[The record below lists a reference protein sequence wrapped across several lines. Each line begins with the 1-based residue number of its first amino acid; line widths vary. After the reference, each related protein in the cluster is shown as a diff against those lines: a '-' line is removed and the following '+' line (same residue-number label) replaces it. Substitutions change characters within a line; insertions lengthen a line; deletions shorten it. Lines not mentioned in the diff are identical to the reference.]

1 MVEKL
6 QEVLGVTVPLQFE
19 PVLTVIAAVMVL
31 FLICFF
37 ADMLKL
43 KNAVRKYGCVPAC
56 SGLMVVGSAFPAFA
70 SETSAG
76 TLTET
81 LDIFSEVFSW
91 FLKEGGNLLSWMLG
105 KPIILLS
112 LSVFFVGA
120 VVGMLSR
127 IYSSF

>member
-1 MVEKL
+1 
-6 QEVLGVTVPLQFE
+6 
-19 PVLTVIAAVMVL
+19 
-31 FLICFF
+31 
-37 ADMLKL
+37 MLKF
-43 KNAVRKYGCVPAC
+43 KNAVARYGAVPAA
-56 SGLMVVGSAFPAFA
+56 SGVMAVAYAFPVYAA
-70 SETSAG
+70 DAG
-76 TLTET
+76 GSLAET
-81 LDIFSEVFSW
+81 LNIFSEVFAW

>member
-1 MVEKL
+1 MMK
-6 QEVLGVTVPLQFE
+6 F
-19 PVLTVIAAVMVL
+19 
-31 FLICFF
+31 
-37 ADMLKL
+37 
-43 KNAVRKYGCVPAC
+43 KNAVQRYGAVPCAA
-56 SGLMVVGSAFPAFA
+56 GLMTVGTAFPALA
-70 SETSAG
+70 AEGDG

-81 LDIFSEVFSW
+81 LSIFSEVFSW